1 MGEMPY
7 EELDDKHFD
16 EFYLRDMAEKMCLMF
31 LLQLVNRF
39 DAKELVKAKFVEKW
53 LVKQLWGD
61 IDEERQ
67 RNFAEYMQRK
77 QNRLADICQKLQ
89 ECRIGREA
97 LEKARLLPEGS
108 SREPHSDG
116 SNRFS
121 IVLTVHL
128 NNEESGELQDE
139 GLPAEGLQPRILEQ
153 SAEEQRRRRQ
163 NRNAMVLNDGT
174 RPFGRGDI
182 IESDRD

>member
-1 MGEMPY
+1 MPY

-61 IDEERQ
+61 MDEERQ

-97 LEKARLLPEGS
+97 TGEGEAASRGQLERA
-108 SREPHSDG
+108 
-116 SNRFS
+116 
-121 IVLTVHL
+121 T
-128 NNEESGELQDE
+128 
-139 GLPAEGLQPRILEQ
+139 
-153 SAEEQRRRRQ
+153 QRREQ
-163 NRNAMVLNDGT
+163 PL
-174 RPFGRGDI
+174 
-182 IESDRD
+182 